1 MSGNHNH
8 LQVTFELP
16 MSLLEYIPES
26 LFTGEAIMLHPVMFN
41 TSLQEIERKSPHY
54 AIEQQ
59 FNEESLLE
67 LRAYYRGLRYWYY
80 Q

>member
-1 MSGNHNH
+1 
-8 LQVTFELP
+8 
-16 MSLLEYIPES
+16 
-26 LFTGEAIMLHPVMFN
+26 MLHPVMFN

-67 LRAYYRGLRYWYY
+67 LRGILQRTKVLVLSIIYSVMYLKK
-80 Q
+80 